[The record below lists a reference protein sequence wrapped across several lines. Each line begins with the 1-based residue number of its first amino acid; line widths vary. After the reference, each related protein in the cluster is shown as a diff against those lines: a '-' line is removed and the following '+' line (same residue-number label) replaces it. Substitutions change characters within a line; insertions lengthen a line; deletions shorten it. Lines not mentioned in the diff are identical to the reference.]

1 MLESCT
7 IRQISV
13 MDIYRCPKFWLRLKK
28 VLLNYLFRN
37 AEHFLCGCRGADDSV
52 TSCAELQV
60 ECETTDQL
68 QAQFS
73 DGHSIIHN
81 PHCLLC

>member
-1 MLESCT
+1 M
-7 IRQISV
+7 
-13 MDIYRCPKFWLRLKK
+13 LKK
-28 VLLNYLFRN
+28 VLWSYLFRI
-37 AEHFLCGCRGADDSV
+37 AKYFLCGCCGADDSV

-81 PHCLLC
+81 LYCLLCQDGVWQWRKDLKKGDT